1 MSESA
6 EGDGSAAKP
15 AGAPA
20 GAAPYA
26 PTEASLRGVSPAD
39 FWTRIKEHKVLQWGL
54 AYLGAALAI
63 AHGGELLGST
73 FHWPEIVGRLVMG
86 ALAVGLPIALALAW
100 YHGHRSLRSISAGE
114 ATIISI
120 LLLIGAGLL
129 FVFARPPEEHARVE
143 SAPIPRVAVTAQE
156 SPAKAI
162 AVAAPQ
168 GPSIAVLPFINMS
181 SDSEQEYFSDGL
193 SEELL
198 NQLAHLPNL
207 RVIGRTSSFAFKGK
221 NEDLRV
227 IGETLGVN
235 HILEGSVRKSGNRVR
250 ITAQL
255 IDPANGSHLWSD
267 VYDRKLGDIFA
278 IQEEIART
286 VAATLRIAISAGDL
300 GETSTHNL
308 EAYDLFL
315 RAHRNQNGPGS
326 SFPDILGDLERAV
339 TLDPQFT
346 AAWVSL
352 VDAYGAAIINVP
364 ARRTEWVEKQNRA
377 LNRALQLAPDSASVN
392 VALASRALTQGKLA
406 EAERLLASVKDLP
419 PGLSMQGYVQYSTFL
434 LGVGRPTEAA
444 STLEHLR
451 QAEPLAPFPSLLLQI
466 AYETRGDF
474 DRADTE
480 YARALAIP
488 GDDTIYRGTA
498 VVRAMG
504 RGDANVLRK
513 AAALLGSSEPADIN
527 GAAVERLDDPKA
539 ALAELRRIFNDPHF
553 SAETFRSAVVAQWAA
568 HFGDPVL
575 SLQALRSMPRVGGGP
590 STSVMFSL
598 WRPVEKDMRRLP
610 AFKDFVRE
618 LGLVDYWR
626 ATGKWGEFCHPVGDA
641 DFACI

>member
-1 MSESA
+1 MSESP
-6 EGDGSAAKP
+6 EGDGSAAKV
-15 AGAPA
+15 A
-20 GAAPYA
+20 GAAKYA
-26 PTEASLRGVSPAD
+26 PPATDPSLKGGGPAD
-39 FWTRIKEHKVLQWGL
+39 FWTRIRDHKVLQWGL

-63 AHGGELLGST
+63 AHGSELLGHA
-73 FHWPEIVGRLVMG
+73 FQWPEIVGRLLMG
-86 ALAVGLPIALALAW
+86 TLVVGLPIALALAW

-129 FVFARPPEEHARVE
+129 IVFARAPDEHASE
-143 SAPIPRVAVTAQE
+143 KSAPIPRAAATAQE
-156 SPAKAI
+156 SPAKTI

-181 SDSEQEYFSDGL
+181 SDTEQEYFSDGL

-286 VAATLRIAISAGDL
+286 VASTLRIAIGAGDL

-315 RAHRNQNGPGS
+315 RASRSELGS
-326 SFPDILGDLERAV
+326 GTVLIASLDNLERAV
-339 TLDPQFT
+339 VLDPQFT

-352 VDAYGAAIINVP
+352 VDAYGAAIVNIP
-364 ARRTEWVEKQNRA
+364 ARRDEWVEKQQRA
-377 LNRALQLAPDSASVN
+377 LNRALELAPESASVK
-392 VALASRALTQGKLA
+392 VALAGRELAQGKLV

-419 PGLSMQGYVQYSTFL
+419 PGLSAPGYIQYSLFL
-434 LGVGRPTEAA
+434 MGVGRPTEARG
-444 STLEHLR
+444 TLEHLR
-451 QAEPLAPFPSLLLQI
+451 QAEPLAAFPSLLLQI
-466 AYETRGDF
+466 VYETLGDYDLGDAEYRRALSFRGDYTVF
-474 DRADTE
+474 
-480 YARALAIP
+480 
-488 GDDTIYRGTA
+488 RGTA
-498 VVRAMG
+498 VIRAMA
-504 RGDANVLRK
+504 RGDANALRS
-513 AAALLGSSEPADIN
+513 AAVLLGPADPADIN
-527 GAAVERLDDPKA
+527 GAAIQHLDDPQA

-553 SAETFRSAVVAQWAA
+553 SPQTFRSVVIAQWAA
-568 HFGDPVL
+568 HFGDPAL
-575 SLQALRSMPRVGGGP
+575 SLQALRSMPRVGSGGP

-598 WRPVEKDMRRLP
+598 WRPVEKDARRLP

-626 ATGKWGEFCHPVGDA
+626 ATGKWGEFCRPAGTA
-641 DFACI
+641 DFVCT